1 MGYGKGKFA
10 HYFLDT
16 SFLFYCPVLYDRI
29 FFDIYSMCGIAGI
42 LNNQPQQGVDERF
55 ILLQSIKKMTDTLA
69 HRGPDGE
76 GHWINENGTV
86 ALGHRRLSIIDLSD
100 AAAQPM
106 QRSLFSS
113 LEGEEKRYTITYN
126 GEIYNYIELRDE
138 LYSLG
143 YRFHSKSD
151 TEVILAAFDF
161 WEEECLQ
168 KFDGMF
174 AFVIWDAKKRKLF
187 AARDRF
193 GEKPFYFYQ
202 DKGHFIFASEMK
214 ALWGIGV
221 NKTLDN
227 KMLLNYLA
235 LGYVQNA
242 NDKEQTFFENIF
254 SLPAAHFLEFNL
266 DSFDYEIH
274 PYWKINKENIIDIS
288 ADQAIEKFNKLF
300 SQSVSRR
307 LRSDV
312 AVGSSLSGGLDS
324 SAIVASIFQ
333 NQLVNKGQQTFSA
346 VFPGFVKDESKYVE
360 SVVNKFQISNHQIT
374 PDIHGLI
381 NNFETLCYHQEEPFQ
396 SASIYA
402 QYKVFEMAKQHNI
415 KVMLDGQ
422 GADETLAGYYKYTH
436 WYIQQLIS
444 RKKFRQAMQEKNIFR
459 KNKTPLRWGL
469 GNYLA
474 TYLPAHAAI
483 HLESKEYNKI
493 VRHPDIDKDFINS
506 LRGREWEGIHKPII
520 TKLNDILFF
529 NTATMGLEELL
540 RFADRNS
547 MAHGVEVRLPF
558 LNHQLVE
565 FIFSLPANFKIHKGW
580 TKWLL
585 RKAMVKKLPNEI
597 VWRKDKVGYEP
608 PQKDWMQNAVM
619 TDYIQEAKR
628 KLVNNGVLKASVL
641 NKPIIPHSALDPES
655 YDWRYLCA
663 SQIINAPTALPVKI
677 NSQKIL

>member
-1 MGYGKGKFA
+1 
-10 HYFLDT
+10 
-16 SFLFYCPVLYDRI
+16 
-29 FFDIYSMCGIAGI
+29 
-42 LNNQPQQGVDERF
+42 
-55 ILLQSIKKMTDTLA
+55 
-69 HRGPDGE
+69 
-76 GHWINENGTV
+76 
-86 ALGHRRLSIIDLSD
+86 
-100 AAAQPM
+100 
-106 QRSLFSS
+106 
-113 LEGEEKRYTITYN
+113 
-126 GEIYNYIELRDE
+126 
-138 LYSLG
+138 
-143 YRFHSKSD
+143 
-151 TEVILAAFDF
+151 
-161 WEEECLQ
+161 
-168 KFDGMF
+168 
-174 AFVIWDAKKRKLF
+174 
-187 AARDRF
+187 
-193 GEKPFYFYQ
+193 
-202 DKGHFIFASEMK
+202 
-214 ALWGIGV
+214 
-221 NKTLDN
+221 
-227 KMLLNYLA
+227 
-235 LGYVQNA
+235 
-242 NDKEQTFFENIF
+242 
-254 SLPAAHFLEFNL
+254 
-266 DSFDYEIH
+266 
-274 PYWKINKENIIDIS
+274 
-288 ADQAIEKFNKLF
+288 
-300 SQSVSRR
+300 
-307 LRSDV
+307 
-312 AVGSSLSGGLDS
+312 
-324 SAIVASIFQ
+324 
-333 NQLVNKGQQTFSA
+333 
-346 VFPGFVKDESKYVE
+346 
-360 SVVNKFQISNHQIT
+360 
-374 PDIHGLI
+374 
-381 NNFETLCYHQEEPFQ
+381 
-396 SASIYA
+396 
-402 QYKVFEMAKQHNI
+402 
-415 KVMLDGQ
+415 
-422 GADETLAGYYKYTH
+422 
-436 WYIQQLIS
+436 
-444 RKKFRQAMQEKNIFR
+444 MQEKNIFR

-641 NKPIIPHSALDPES
+641 NKPIIPHSTLDPES